1 MYSDLNGDYIFR
13 QLKSDGSVIEVN
25 VNRENILWQNME
37 ACLERISLNLPD
49 EEVIDLDEINEEE
62 NSNINEPDKKIELIS
77 KDNAEDELKT
87 DLLSSLFHELL
98 TPVNVILGFVQEII
112 DSVDE
117 PTEEQKESAQIIK
130 DNQQILLQT
139 MNTAVQFT
147 KLDENKIKLNIEE
160 FDINKYLVDLQDSF
174 SREADKENISV
185 VFEKIPDSLL
195 LKHDR
200 SKLLAAIS
208 FLVKFVIKLTNSS
221 KIFISFQVIEKQLF
235 LIVKDNDNE
244 ISETVSSDILEIFN
258 KPFLIKKK
266 NYGISPIT
274 IRLANK
280 LNELLSVKVIEYSNS
295 ENFKTIALVTPVNIE
310 NSISASV
317 TETSLEEIETTETKL
332 EEVKEEITEEEIL
345 TESLSEIEEEIE
357 TLETPL
363 EEVKEEFLEDGIVT
377 NTNPTVEDEIV
388 SEPTEDIANGEVDNK
403 IIEDIEEEEEIITE
417 EIATIEKNGHD
428 NLNLSNLSCL
438 FIDDSVDSQLLF
450 KSQMNDFKL
459 LKVSHNFSEALP
471 LLNKYKFDLII
482 VDIHLNDTY
491 NGLDVLKIVRQF
503 ENYKAIPIIAVT
515 AYPFEGDRE
524 KFITFGFSNYFVK
537 PLLREQILNSLE
549 QILT

>member
-1 MYSDLNGDYIFR
+1 
-13 QLKSDGSVIEVN
+13 
-25 VNRENILWQNME
+25 
-37 ACLERISLNLPD
+37 
-49 EEVIDLDEINEEE
+49 
-62 NSNINEPDKKIELIS
+62 
-77 KDNAEDELKT
+77 
-87 DLLSSLFHELL
+87 
-98 TPVNVILGFVQEII
+98 
-112 DSVDE
+112 
-117 PTEEQKESAQIIK
+117 
-130 DNQQILLQT
+130 
-139 MNTAVQFT
+139 
-147 KLDENKIKLNIEE
+147 LDENKIKLNIEE

-317 TETSLEEIETTETKL
+317 TETSLEEIET
-332 EEVKEEITEEEIL
+332 
-345 TESLSEIEEEIE
+345 
-357 TLETPL
+357 LETPL

-491 NGLDVLKIVRQF
+491 NGLDVL
-503 ENYKAIPIIAVT
+503 NYKAIPIIAVT